1 MAEVVDKIFEKS
13 KQALP
18 VYVSALPSL
27 RIGISV
33 GVGIFVLGALTAL
46 VDRHLQKDSED
57 VIERTRWLFIVALSV
72 YVAAIAT
79 DYVKDKH
86 YTIRSVTLNQQHY
99 ANVAWLSDYVKALKA

>member
-1 MAEVVDKIFEKS
+1 MAEIVDKLFENS

-27 RIGISV
+27 RMGITV
-33 GVGIFVLGALTAL
+33 GIAIFVLGSLTAL
-46 VDRHLQKDSED
+46 VDRYMQKDSED

-79 DYVKDKH
+79 DYVRDKH

-99 ANVAWLSDYVKALKA
+99 ANVAWLADYVKAIKA